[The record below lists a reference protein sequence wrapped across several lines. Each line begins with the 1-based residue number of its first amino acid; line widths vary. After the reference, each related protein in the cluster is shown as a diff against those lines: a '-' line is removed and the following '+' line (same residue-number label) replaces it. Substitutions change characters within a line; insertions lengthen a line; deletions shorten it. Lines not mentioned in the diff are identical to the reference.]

1 MKFCTYKKLSIRKL
15 HVLIMFFF
23 AGEKFPVVDPTL
35 EEYIS
40 RVSKLAPD
48 SKYLLA
54 GQGFTQL
61 CNKKFTEARD
71 CFARGRNIDL

>member
-1 MKFCTYKKLSIRKL
+1 MYLQKIVYQKAACINNG
-15 HVLIMFFF
+15 FF